1 MQDELSNAMKDF
13 QFEPNM
19 TFKEAG
25 QLEIKNKPEEF
36 PNKDQKETLDIQT
49 IEMKDENSFLGYEH
63 EMVLEIGQLEID
75 KNLPRRS
82 PRVIRKVP
90 SNQDYI
96 EMLEVI
102 KDDDQKLPLSIEIF
116 EGKGKGVVALQKILQ
131 VSKNSG

>member
-1 MQDELSNAMKDF
+1 MKALQDELSNAMKDF
-13 QFEPNM
+13 QLEPNT
-19 TFKEAG
+19 TFREAG

-102 KDDDQKLPLSIEIF
+102 KDDDQKLPLSIKIF
-116 EGKGKGVVALQKILQ
+116 EGKGKGVVALQKIY
-131 VSKNSG
+131 K